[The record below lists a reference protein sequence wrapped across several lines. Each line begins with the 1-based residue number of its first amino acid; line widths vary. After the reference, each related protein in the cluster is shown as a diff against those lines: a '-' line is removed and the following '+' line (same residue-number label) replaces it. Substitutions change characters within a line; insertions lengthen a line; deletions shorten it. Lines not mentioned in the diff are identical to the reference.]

1 VSDIPDWGSVSW
13 VKTPPADLCTT
24 SPNCRS
30 MGVILSYV
38 IWIYPLATFPGAQET
53 ASGLLQAT
61 TQDSSGEGD
70 LGKEGNFNQLVS
82 DSIDVLTDNDASCV
96 GSPCPEEL
104 PDILFMS
111 AL

>member
-1 VSDIPDWGSVSW
+1 MSSGYSPLQHSLGPRRQRLDFCRL
-13 VKTPPADLCTT
+13 PPK
-24 SPNCRS
+24 
-30 MGVILSYV
+30 ILREKV
-38 IWIYPLATFPGAQET
+38 IWE
-53 ASGLLQAT
+53 
-61 TQDSSGEGD
+61 
-70 LGKEGNFNQLVS
+70 KEGNFNQLVS